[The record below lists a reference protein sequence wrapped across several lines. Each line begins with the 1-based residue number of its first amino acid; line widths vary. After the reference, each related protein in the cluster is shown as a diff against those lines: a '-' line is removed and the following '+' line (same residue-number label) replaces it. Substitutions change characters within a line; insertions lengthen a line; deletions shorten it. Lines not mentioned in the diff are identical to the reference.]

1 LAHRSGPPLI
11 SNVRPLKDVI
21 ANIIRVIVLA
31 SVAMASMAAEPTPHS
46 YTPKDGF
53 VPNESAAI
61 AIAIAVW
68 VPIYGAE
75 AISKQRPYTATLVNG
90 TWIVEGSLRKQ
101 MAGGVARAE
110 IAKKDGRILRVT
122 HGQ

>member
-1 LAHRSGPPLI
+1 MRVIAD
-11 SNVRPLKDVI
+11 VRLLNNVI
-21 ANIIRVIVLA
+21 ANIIRMIVLA
-31 SVAMASMAAEPTPHS
+31 SVAIASVAAEPTPHS

-53 VPNESAAI
+53 VPNESVAI

-90 TWIVEGSLRKQ
+90 TWIVHGSLPEE
-101 MAGGVARAE
+101 MVGGVAQAE

>member
-1 LAHRSGPPLI
+1 VAA
-11 SNVRPLKDVI
+11 NVRPLKEVI
-21 ANIIRVIVLA
+21 GNIIRVIVLA
-31 SVAMASMAAEPTPHS
+31 SVAMASLAAEPTPHS

-53 VPNESAAI
+53 VPNESTAI

-90 TWIVEGSLRKQ
+90 TWIVEGSLPKQ
-101 MAGGVARAE
+101 MVGGVARAE

>member
-1 LAHRSGPPLI
+1 
-11 SNVRPLKDVI
+11 VI
-21 ANIIRVIVLA
+21 ANIIRVIALA
-31 SVAMASMAAEPTPHS
+31 SVALASVAAEPTLHN

-53 VPNESAAI
+53 VPTESAAI
-61 AIAIAVW
+61 AIAVAVW

-75 AISKQRPYTATLVNG
+75 AISKQKTYTATLVNG
-90 TWIVEGSLRKQ
+90 TWIVEGSLPKR
-101 MAGGVARAE
+101 MVGGVARAE